1 MHDPFGGAYGAIP
14 PGGNSCAVPA
24 PYHAGAWLFERIG
37 LRRHCRRVLLGLI
50 AGPVENSDTAAAPP
64 SRPVMPAV
72 SPLPP
77 GGGPIVIAPPASD
90 AALPAAMPASG
101 PDPTRPHIL
110 KQGLVTGRIIDGG
123 EAWMSFFES
132 AGESETRVVVASPLV
147 KLSSFGGAEEWQ
159 RVHRVELAVFPAWPA
174 ETVSQ
179 PVAMMVG
186 CGACADGA
194 PAEMTGTGILDFSL
208 AGTDTPGPNT
218 AAAGISRIRDISLQ
232 ASAGPAATGEMQFI
246 LRTADGPIA
255 TADEARL
262 QLDFGDYST
271 DLRLGFLSGSM
282 PTGAPAAPSPA
293 WQRIP
298 MPVPGPIPGPLS
310 AISAVPAVRLP
321 AVSRTEG
328 RRDGGRAATR
338 LSAAHAFRWRRS
350 GHRREGRYGRPGSP
364 LPAGAR

>member
-1 MHDPFGGAYGAIP
+1 MGRYHLAAILVLCQPLIMPAHGCSSASACGGIVDG
-14 PGGNSCAVPA
+14 
-24 PYHAGAWLFERIG
+24 FF
-37 LRRHCRRVLLGLI
+37 LGLI

-179 PVAMMVG
+179 PVAMLVG

-208 AGTDTPGPNT
+208 AGTDTPSPNT

-255 TADEARL
+255 TADEARM

-271 DLRLGFLSGSM
+271 DLRLRLLVWLHADGRAGGAFTGMAENPDADPGADPGAVVGYFSGASC
-282 PTGAPAAPSPA
+282 APACG
-293 WQRIP
+293 
-298 MPVPGPIPGPLS
+298 V
-310 AISAVPAVRLP
+310 
-321 AVSRTEG
+321 EN
-328 RRDGGRAATR
+328 
-338 LSAAHAFRWRRS
+338 
-350 GHRREGRYGRPGSP
+350 
-364 LPAGAR
+364 